1 MARIARVAVEKTGLS
16 ADKAYSYHVP
26 PQMEETLQPGC
37 RVLVPFGRSPR
48 RQGLV
53 LALEEAQELPAG
65 CKDLL
70 EQVDPSPL
78 LGEELL
84 WLLEQLR
91 QSTFCTYHE
100 ALRGLVPAGI
110 GLQTQVRC
118 WSQPGADPEA
128 ADLSEAERAVLR
140 RLSGKRP
147 VRLETLCRELGLAKD
162 DPVWDSL
169 RQKGA
174 LGWEEGVSTRTAD
187 SRLAMVRLLPGWE
200 QKKLTPKQQAAAQ
213 CLKEKGDCPVKELCY
228 YAGVTEAVVQGLEK
242 RGAVQRY
249 TQQVYRDPYAGRDFG
264 GPPAPVELTP
274 AQQAALDTL
283 WGLAQSG
290 QSQGALLYGVT
301 GSGKTQVYLR
311 LVELVQRQ
319 GRGAMVLVPEI
330 SLTPQTVQVFRR
342 RFGRQVAVLHSGL
355 SAAQRADEYRRIQ
368 NGEATLV
375 VGTRSAV
382 FAPLGNIGLIV
393 LDEEQEAS
401 YRSEQTPRYHARE
414 MARLRCRWHKALLVL
429 ASATPSLE
437 SYYAA
442 QKGRLHLVRLGQRFT
457 GRQLPQVTV
466 ADLSE
471 SYDSELSPQ
480 LRREL
485 EENLKNGQQSILLL
499 NRRGYHTI
507 AKCRDCGQV
516 VTCPNCSVALTYH
529 SANGRML
536 CHYCGYSQPLPQSC
550 PACGSMLLR
559 YGGSGTQKLQEL
571 LGRLYPQARVLRM
584 DLDSTL
590 GRFAH
595 EEGFARFAAGE
606 YDIMVGTQMVAKGLN
621 FPNVTLVG
629 VLNADQALYAQD
641 FRGCERAF
649 SLITQVVGRCGRGEL
664 PGRAVI
670 QTTSPDHPVIRQAA
684 RQDYEAFARD
694 ELRARRLGLYPPFCH
709 MVTLLFSGEQQ
720 DKVRQAAAITAARLK
735 QQAQEKYPQLP
746 LRMLEP
752 CEPLVEKVAG
762 RHRMRLVIKCR
773 PSKELRQLL
782 WELLCWYDRQ
792 SVSRQ
797 VHLSADP
804 NGADQ

>member
-16 ADKAYSYHVP
+16 ADKAYSYRVP
-26 PQMEETLQPGC
+26 PQMTETLRPGC
-37 RVLVPFGRSPR
+37 RVLVPFGRSAR

-53 LALEEAQELPAG
+53 LRLEEAQELPPG
-65 CKDLL
+65 CKDIL
-70 EQVDPSPL
+70 EQVDASPL
-78 LGEELL
+78 LGKELL

-100 ALRGLVPAGI
+100 ALRGLVPSGI
-110 GLQTQVRC
+110 GLQKRVRC
-118 WSQPGADPEA
+118 RLAPGTDLDAPGWSE
-128 ADLSEAERAVLR
+128 EERAVLR
-140 RLSGKRP
+140 GLSARP
-147 VRLETLCRELGLAKD
+147 TQLETLCKKLGLAKD
-162 DPVWDSL
+162 APVWESL
-169 RQKGA
+169 RQKGG
-174 LGWEEGVSTRTAD
+174 LVWEEEVSSRTQD
-187 SRLAMVRLLPGWE
+187 SRQTMVRLLPGWE
-200 QKKLTPKQQAAAQ
+200 QQKLTPKQQVVAAYLQ
-213 CLKEKGDCPVKELCY
+213 ENGDCPVKELCY
-228 YAGVTEAVVQGLEK
+228 YTGAGETVVKGLEK
-242 RGAVQRY
+242 RGAAQCY
-249 TQQVYRDPYAGRDFG
+249 AQQVYRDPYAGRDFG
-264 GPPAPVELTP
+264 PPPEPVELTP
-274 AQQAALDTL
+274 AQQAALESL
-283 WGLAQSG
+283 WELAQSG

-311 LVELVQRQ
+311 LVERMQSQ

-330 SLTPQTVQVFRR
+330 SLTPQTVELFRR
-342 RFGRQVAVLHSGL
+342 RFGRKVAVLHSGL
-355 SAAQRADEYRRIQ
+355 SDGQRADEYRRIQ

-382 FAPLGNIGLIV
+382 FAPLDNIGLIV

-401 YRSEQTPRYHARE
+401 YRSEQAPRYDARQ
-414 MARLRCRWHKALLVL
+414 MARLRCRWHKALLLL
-429 ASATPSLE
+429 ASATPSME

-507 AKCRDCGQV
+507 AKCRDCGQA
-516 VTCPNCSVALTYH
+516 VTCPHCSVALTYH
-529 SANGRML
+529 SANGRMM

-550 PACGSMLLR
+550 PSCGSALLR
-559 YGGSGTQKLQEL
+559 YGGSGTQKLEEL

-641 FRGCERAF
+641 YRGCERAF

-670 QTTSPDHPVIRQAA
+670 QTTSPDHPVIQQAA

-694 ELRARRLGLYPPFCH
+694 ELRARRLGLYPPFCR
-709 MVTLLFSGEQQ
+709 MVTLLFSGERHE
-720 DKVRQAAAITAARLK
+720 KVREAATMTAVRLRE
-735 QQAQEKYPQLP
+735 QAQENYLQLP

-762 RHRMRLVIKCR
+762 RHRMRLLIKCR
-773 PSKELRQLL
+773 ASRELHQLL
-782 WELLCWYDRQ
+782 WDLLCWYDRQ
-792 SVSRQ
+792 SVSRY